1 MGDVVDLKPPVE
13 PTEIEAAAG
22 RLLTLSL
29 SPYLPEN
36 LKADLDT
43 VVKAAIGWDIY
54 LKKHGVTNA

>member
-29 SPYLPEN
+29 SPCVNSSAKCSAP
-36 LKADLDT
+36 
-43 VVKAAIGWDIY
+43 
-54 LKKHGVTNA
+54 